1 MGRHVGSWGG
11 RQGEG
16 DDHGGEWGQELEE
29 EPGGWEERIWRG
41 AGPGGQCC
49 ASELS
54 FPGALAWRGTNSRP
68 SSAHWSLL
76 PTQVLEAPVV
86 SQA

>member
-41 AGPGGQCC
+41 AGRGGGAVLCLRAVLPRRSGLEGDKLQTQFCTLVPPANPG
-49 ASELS
+49 
-54 FPGALAWRGTNSRP
+54 P
-68 SSAHWSLL
+68 
-76 PTQVLEAPVV
+76 
-86 SQA
+86 